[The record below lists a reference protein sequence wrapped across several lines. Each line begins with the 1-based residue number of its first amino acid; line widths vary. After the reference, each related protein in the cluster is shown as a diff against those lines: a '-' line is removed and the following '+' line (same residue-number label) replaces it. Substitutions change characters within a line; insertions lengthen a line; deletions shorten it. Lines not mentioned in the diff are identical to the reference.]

1 MIWFKACPRCKGDL
15 YLERE
20 TGYSDELACLSCGY
34 RRDVKADSHLPR
46 IARSN
51 EKVRSNHEFIVDR

>member
-34 RRDVKADSHLPR
+34 RRGVKAESPLPR
-46 IARSN
+46 IAHKREN
-51 EKVRSNHEFIVDR
+51 IGVARGNYG